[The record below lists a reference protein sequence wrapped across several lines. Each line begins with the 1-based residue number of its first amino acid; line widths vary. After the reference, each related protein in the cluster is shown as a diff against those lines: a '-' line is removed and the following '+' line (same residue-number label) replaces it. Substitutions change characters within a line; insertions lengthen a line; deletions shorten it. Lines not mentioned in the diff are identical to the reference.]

1 MGVMSTAPETRS
13 IEAFG
18 EFLLADERTTF
29 TFEEACELAEA
40 LGYSLPTPVIRG
52 LKAYGF
58 AMEERRTER
67 RVRTISTSSHDRW
80 YGPGSCKTHGG
91 SGWEQIAGFAGRT
104 G

>member
-1 MGVMSTAPETRS
+1 MGFMSPAPETQS

-18 EFLLADERTTF
+18 EFLLAEERTTF
-29 TFEEACELAEA
+29 TFDEACALAKA

-52 LKAYGF
+52 LKGYGF
-58 AMEERRTER
+58 TMEERREER

-91 SGWEQIAGFAGRT
+91 SGWEQIAGFAGRA

>member
-1 MGVMSTAPETRS
+1 MNAPETQS

-18 EFLLADERTTF
+18 EFLLAEDRTSF
-29 TFEEACELAEA
+29 TFNEACALAKA
-40 LGYSLPTPVIRG
+40 LGLSLPTPVIRG
-52 LKAYGF
+52 LKDYGF
-58 AMEERRTER
+58 TMVERQPER

-91 SGWEQIAGFAGRT
+91 SGWEQITGFAGRN

>member
-1 MGVMSTAPETRS
+1 MIDAPETQS

-18 EFLLADERTTF
+18 EFLLAEDRTSF
-29 TFEEACELAEA
+29 TFEEAVVVAKA
-40 LGYSLPTPVIRG
+40 LGLSIPTPVIRG

-58 AMEERRTER
+58 SMSERQVER
-67 RVRTISTSSHDRW
+67 RVRTISSSNHDRW

-91 SGWEQIAGFAGRT
+91 SGWEQIAGFAGQE